1 MYKEKYVINFFKA
14 DQDEM
19 QRKTRGFSKIM
30 VELIAEAA
38 FGELEKLQQECKQM
52 RYSAQGYLE
61 DSKVSPEEKKYAGKY
76 RIYKRAVGCG
86 ANVLTKINDT
96 E

>member
-38 FGELEKLQQECKQM
+38 DRK
-52 RYSAQGYLE
+52 S
-61 DSKVSPEEKKYAGKY
+61 V
-76 RIYKRAVGCG
+76 V
-86 ANVLTKINDT
+86 
-96 E
+96 